1 MVNVIRSLVCLSL
14 VLQSSCVQFKIPEID
29 KVVTKVMSKFASY
42 AHNKGSPSNDTFI
55 SANEDMA
62 KIISRSNPYWYEQI
76 SHQGKSAWGPSGY
89 SVYRNVKDFGAK
101 GDGVTDDTAAI
112 NAAISAGGRCGRGCA
127 STTTTPAVVYFPS
140 GTYLI
145 SSSIIDYYYTQIIGN
160 PNSLPTLKATSDF
173 SGFGLIDADPYY
185 SEWLNWGSTNVFL
198 RQIRNLIFDMTS
210 IPAGTKATGLHWPTS
225 QATSLQNV
233 VFQMSSAPGTQH
245 QGLFCESGSAGLIV
259 DVTFNGGLI
268 GAAIGNQQFTMR
280 NLVFN
285 NCVTAISMFWDWG
298 WLFQGISI
306 NNCQKGIDISS
317 KNNSTQLLNVGS
329 VIVIDSSI
337 TNTPI
342 GIISA
347 HTTTSIPGTAG
358 SLILENVALSNVPV
372 AVTSSSGSTALA
384 GTSGSTTI
392 SGWGQGRK
400 YVPSGPSNFQGSIT
414 PNSRPASLLNGNKY
428 YTQSKP
434 QYNTLSVSSFTSART
449 NGAVGDGVTDD
460 TTALQN
466 GINNAASAGNV
477 FFLDAGTYKVTSTI
491 TIPPGSRI
499 VGESY
504 STIMSSGSYFNNIN
518 SPQPVVRVGTAG
530 QTGHVEWSDCIVATQ
545 GTQAGATLIEW
556 NLANSGSTPSGMWD
570 VHTRVGGFTGSN
582 MQVAQCAKN
591 PSSTS
596 VNTNCIGAY
605 MGMHVTAGASGLYME
620 NVWLW
625 TADHDIDDPNL
636 TQLNIYAGRGLYIES
651 TTGPFWLIGTGIE
664 HFGFYQYQLANTK
677 NIFMGFVQTETPYY
691 QPNPSAPTPFGVVT
705 SLNDPDFKTSCAGSS
720 GNCAAAW
727 GLRIINSHDILIYG
741 AGLYSFFSNYDTTC
755 SNGGGPENCQSNIL
769 SLEGSISNINIY
781 TLATVG
787 VTNMATRNGQ
797 SQALYRDNINVYPT
811 LITWYQPV

>member
-1 MVNVIRSLVCLSL
+1 MN
-14 VLQSSCVQFKIPEID
+14 
-29 KVVTKVMSKFASY
+29 KFAPY
-42 AHNKGSPSNDTFI
+42 AHNKGNNHNVTVIPAKD
-55 SANEDMA
+55 DMA
-62 KIISRSNPYWYEQI
+62 KIIPRATPYWYEQI

-89 SVYRNVKDFGAK
+89 SVYRNVKDYGAK

-112 NAAISAGGRCGRGCA
+112 NAAISAGGRCGQGCS

-160 PNSLPTLKATSDF
+160 PNSVPTLKATPNF
-173 SGFGLIDADPYY
+173 SGFGLIDGDPYY
-185 SEWLNWGSTNVFL
+185 SPVLNWGSTNVFL

-210 IPAGTKATGLHWPTS
+210 IPAGTTATGLHWPTS

-233 VFQMSSAPGTQH
+233 VFQMSSAAGTQH
-245 QGLFCESGSAGLIV
+245 TGLFCESGSAGLIV
-259 DVTFNGGLI
+259 DVTFNGGLV
-268 GAAIGNQQFTMR
+268 GAAIACSG
-280 NLVFN
+280 L
-285 NCVTAISMFWDWG
+285 G

-306 NNCQKGIDISS
+306 NNCQKGIDISAGG
-317 KNNSTQLLNVGS
+317 STAQNVGS

-337 TNTPI
+337 TNTPV
-342 GIISA
+342 GIITAYTASS
-347 HTTTSIPGTAG
+347 TPDTAG
-358 SLILENVALSNVPV
+358 SLILENVALSNVPA
-372 AVTSSSGSTALA
+372 AVTLSGGSTILA

-392 SGWGQGRK
+392 AGWGQGRK
-400 YVPSGPSNFQGSIT
+400 YVPNGPSDFQGSIT
-414 PNSRPASLLNGNKY
+414 PNSRPASLLSGDKY

-460 TTALQN
+460 TTALQQ

-504 STIMSSGSYFNNIN
+504 STIMSSGSYFNNID
-518 SPQPVVRVGTAG
+518 SPKPVVRVGTAG
-530 QTGHVEWSDCIVATQ
+530 QTGHVEWSDCIVSTQ

-556 NLANSGSTPSGMWD
+556 NLSNSGSTPSGMWD

-591 PSSTS
+591 PSSTT

-625 TADHDIDDPNL
+625 TADHDIDDASL

-651 TTGPFWLIGTGIE
+651 TAGTFWLVGTGVE
-664 HFGFYQYQLANTK
+664 HFAFYQYQFANTK
-677 NIFMGFVQTETPYY
+677 DIFLGFVQTETPYY
-691 QPNPSAPTPFGVVT
+691 QPNPTAPTPFSVVP
-705 SLNDPDFKTSCAGSS
+705 SLNDPNFSTSCAGYS

-769 SLEGSISNINIY
+769 SLEGTISNVNIY

-787 VTNMATRNGQ
+787 TTNMVTRNGQ
-797 SQALYRDNINVYPT
+797 SQVLYSANLNVYPT
-811 LITWYQPV
+811 LITLYKSG

>member
-1 MVNVIRSLVCLSL
+1 MVNVIRSVVLLSL
-14 VLQSSCVQFKIPEID
+14 VLQSSCIQFKIPQVD
-29 KVVTKVMSKFASY
+29 KVVTKVMNKFAPY
-42 AHNKGSPSNDTFI
+42 VHHKGNDSHVDFI
-55 SANEDMA
+55 PAKQDMA
-62 KIISRSNPYWYEQI
+62 QIIPR
-76 SHQGKSAWGPSGY
+76 
-89 SVYRNVKDFGAK
+89 
-101 GDGVTDDTAAI
+101 DGVTDDTAAI
-112 NAAISAGGRCGRGCA
+112 NAAISSGGRCGQGCS
-127 STTTTPAVVYFPS
+127 STTTTPAVVYFPA

-160 PNSLPTLKATSDF
+160 PNDVPTLKATPNF

-185 SEWLNWGSTNVFL
+185 TANLNWGSTNVFM

-210 IPAGTKATGLHWPTS
+210 IPAGTTATGLHWPTA

-233 VFQMSSAPGTQH
+233 VFQMSSAAGTQH
-245 QGLFCESGSAGLIV
+245 TGSAGLLV
-259 DVTFNGGLI
+259 DVTFNGGLV
-268 GAAIGNQQFTMR
+268 GAAVGNQQFTMR

-306 NNCQKGIDISS
+306 NNCQKGIDISAGG
-317 KNNSTQLLNVGS
+317 STAQNVGS
-329 VIVIDSSI
+329 VILIDSSI

-342 GIISA
+342 GIVTA
-347 HTTTSIPGTAG
+347 YTSSSLPATAG
-358 SLILENVALSNVPV
+358 SVVLENVVLSNVPT
-372 AVTSSSGSTALA
+372 AVTVSGGSTILA

-392 SGWGQGRK
+392 TAWGQGHK
-400 YVPSGPSNFQGSIT
+400 YTPTGPTTFQGSIT
-414 PNSRPASLLNGNKY
+414 PNSRPASLLSGDKY
-428 YTQSKP
+428 YAQSKP

-460 TTALQN
+460 TNALQQ

-499 VGESY
+499 VGEGY

-530 QTGHVEWSDCIVATQ
+530 QTGHVEWTDCIVATQ

-570 VHTRVGGFTGSN
+570 VHPRVGGFTGSN
-582 MQVAQCAKN
+582 LQVSQCAKN
-591 PSSTS
+591 PASTT

-620 NVWLW
+620 NVWVW
-625 TADHDIDDPNL
+625 VADHDIDDAGL
-636 TQLNIYAGRGLYIES
+636 TQLDIYAGRGLYIES
-651 TTGPFWLIGTGIE
+651 TAGTIWLVGTGVE
-664 HFGFYQYQLANTK
+664 HFTLYQYQLTNTN

-691 QPNPSAPTPFGVVT
+691 QPNPLAPAPFTVVT
-705 SLNDPDFKTSCAGSS
+705 SLNDPNFATSCSGYS
-720 GNCAAAW
+720 GNCAEAW
-727 GLRIINSHDILIYG
+727 GLRIMNSHDILIYG
-741 AGLYSFFSNYDTTC
+741 AGLYSFFDNYSTTC
-755 SNGGGPENCQSNIL
+755 SNGGGLENCQTNIL
-769 SLEGSISNINIY
+769 SLEGTISNVNIY

-787 VTNMATRNGQ
+787 VTNMITRDGV
-797 SQALYRDNINVYPT
+797 SKAVYSDNINVYPT
-811 LITWYQPV
+811 LLTLYKSG

>member
-1 MVNVIRSLVCLSL
+1 MVNLIRSVALLSL
-14 VLQSSCVQFKIPEID
+14 VLQSSCVQLKIPQVD
-29 KVVTKVMSKFASY
+29 KVVTKVLNKFAPY
-42 AHNKGSPSNDTFI
+42 VHNKGNNPNVTVIPAKD
-55 SANEDMA
+55 DMA
-62 KIISRSNPYWYEQI
+62 KIIPRATPYWYEQI

-89 SVYRNVKDFGAK
+89 SVYRNVKDYGAK

-112 NAAISAGGRCGRGCA
+112 NAAISAGGRCGKGCS

-160 PNSLPTLKATSDF
+160 PNSLPTLKATPNF
-173 SGFGLIDADPYY
+173 SGFGLIDGDPYY
-185 SEWLNWGSTNVFL
+185 SPVLNWGSTNVFL

-210 IPAGTKATGLHWPTS
+210 IPAGTTATGLHWPTS

-233 VFQMSSAPGTQH
+233 VPQDF
-245 QGLFCESGSAGLIV
+245 LV
-259 DVTFNGGLI
+259 DVTFNGGLV

-306 NNCQKGIDISS
+306 NNCQKGIDISAGG
-317 KNNSTQLLNVGS
+317 STAQNVGS

-337 TNTPI
+337 TNTPV
-342 GIISA
+342 GIITA
-347 HTTTSIPGTAG
+347 YTATSTPDTAG
-358 SLILENVALSNVPV
+358 SLILENVALSNVPA
-372 AVTSSSGSTALA
+372 AVTLSGGSTILA

-392 SGWGQGRK
+392 AGWGQGRQ
-400 YVPSGPSNFQGSIT
+400 YVPNGPSDFQGSIT
-414 PNSRPASLLNGNKY
+414 PNSRPASLLSGNKY

-460 TTALQN
+460 TTALQQ

-504 STIMSSGSYFNNIN
+504 STIMSSGSYFNDIN
-518 SPQPVVRVGTAG
+518 NPKPVVRVGTAG
-530 QTGHVEWSDCIVATQ
+530 QTGHVEWSDCIVSTQ

-556 NLANSGSTPSGMWD
+556 NLSNSGSTPSGMWD

-591 PSSTS
+591 PSSTT

-625 TADHDIDDPNL
+625 TADHDIDDPSL
-636 TQLNIYAGRGLYIES
+636 AQLDIYAGRGLYIES
-651 TTGPFWLIGTGIE
+651 TAGTFWLVGTGVE
-664 HFGFYQYQLANTK
+664 HFALYQYQLANTK
-677 NIFMGFVQTETPYY
+677 NIFLGFVQTETPYY
-691 QPNPSAPTPFGVVT
+691 QPNPTAPTPFSVVS
-705 SLNDPDFKTSCAGSS
+705 SLNDPNFSTSCAGYP

-727 GLRIINSHDILIYG
+727 GLRIINSNNILIYG

-769 SLEGSISNINIY
+769 SLEGTISNVNIY

-787 VTNMATRNGQ
+787 TTNMVTRNGQ
-797 SQALYRDNINVYPT
+797 SQALYSANLNVYPT
-811 LITWYQPV
+811 LITLYRSG